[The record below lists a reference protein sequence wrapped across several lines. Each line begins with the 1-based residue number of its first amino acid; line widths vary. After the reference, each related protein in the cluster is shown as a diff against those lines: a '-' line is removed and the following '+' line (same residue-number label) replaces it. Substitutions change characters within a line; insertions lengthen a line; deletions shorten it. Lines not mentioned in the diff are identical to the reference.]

1 MYKLV
6 ILIVDTIVNI
16 LLHYSHKY
24 KIVHMNMYED
34 IMNIFNQSNYAFTY
48 YSDMYTYTI
57 SLFVIKIDVDSP
69 IVSLF
74 LL

>member
-1 MYKLV
+1 MIHEYSVIHLSNMYKLV

-16 LLHYSHKY
+16 LLHYSYSHKY

-48 YSDMYTYTI
+48 TYMYTYI
-57 SLFVIKIDVDSP
+57 RSYIHN
-69 IVSLF
+69 
-74 LL
+74 